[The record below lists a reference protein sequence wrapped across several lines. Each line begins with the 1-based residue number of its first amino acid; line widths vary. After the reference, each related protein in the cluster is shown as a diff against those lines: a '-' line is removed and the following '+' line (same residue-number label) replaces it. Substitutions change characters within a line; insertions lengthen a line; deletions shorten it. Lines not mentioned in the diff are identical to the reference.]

1 MAAAVEAAEEAAVR
15 AAVEFAVEAAVEEFV
30 AATVDDGNAV
40 LPAPALAGSA
50 GYVMVDIGAVLVAV
64 PVQDVVQGVAWP
76 ERLDLLPRRSGAAC
90 GVFDYLGQPVAM
102 LDLALWVQLGGVPR
116 PQGYPRALIV
126 RGGGHLVA
134 IAVDAVRGLQKIGAD
149 AVTRISHDDDADEI
163 FHSVA
168 RSPAF
173 TGVANVLDVQRLMAL
188 ARTWSGNAADVLI
201 DNDPAP
207 TRAPLQRYAVVAGN
221 DCQIGFEVADMV
233 EVLPAP
239 ALAAFQSAQT
249 EGLCIWRGR
258 HVPVT
263 TIARCFPELAAPA
276 SSAAPLLAVFERDGL
291 ALGVLLH
298 QVPVIRQFALH
309 DGEALCA
316 VADTDGMLVQL
327 IGMAALYSRFP
338 ERLLS
343 REASPAAERTAGR
356 TAPRAAGYSGLS
368 TAASVSSAASAATN
382 QSSHILFDAD
392 GVATTPID
400 GIEAVLEL
408 PPLAPGASH
417 ISWRGI
423 ALPLRDLRAPA
434 NQSGSA
440 GTVIVVKG
448 ETAPLG
454 FIVDGVQALVQARAG
469 RVSRLSMPG
478 RGMVDLLT
486 TDVGG
491 GQATYSTRDLAQL
504 ARAAA

>member
-1 MAAAVEAAEEAAVR
+1 MEAVVEAV
-15 AAVEFAVEAAVEEFV
+15 V
-30 AATVDDGNAV
+30 AATVDDGSAL
-40 LPAPALAGSA
+40 LPAPAPATSDTGFVL
-50 GYVMVDIGAVLVAV
+50 VDIGAVLVAV
-64 PVQDVVQGVAWP
+64 PVRDVVQGVAWP
-76 ERLDLLPRRSGAAC
+76 EQLDLLPRRSGAAC

-116 PQGYPRALIV
+116 PHGYPRALIV
-126 RGGGHLVA
+126 RGGGHQVA
-134 IAVDAVRGLQKIGAD
+134 IAVGAVRGLQKIGAD

-173 TGVANVLDVQRLMAL
+173 AGVANVLDVQRLMAL
-188 ARTWSGNAADVLI
+188 AGTWSGSAANAPGDAG
-201 DNDPAP
+201 PTR

-221 DCQIGFEVADMV
+221 GCQIGFEVADLV
-233 EVLPAP
+233 EVLPLP

-249 EGLCIWRGR
+249 DGLCVWRGR

-263 TIARCFPELAAPA
+263 SIARCFPELAAPA
-276 SSAAPLLAVFERDGL
+276 SNAAPLLAVFERDGL
-291 ALGVLLH
+291 ALGVLLD
-298 QVPVIRQFALH
+298 QVPVIRQLALH
-309 DGEALCA
+309 DGAALCA
-316 VADTDGMLVQL
+316 VADSDGALVQL
-327 IGMAALYSRFP
+327 VGMAALYARFP
-338 ERLLS
+338 ERSLS
-343 REASPAAERTAGR
+343 RATPPDAQRASARPGN
-356 TAPRAAGYSGLS
+356 RAAGANRLS
-368 TAASVSSAASAATN
+368 AAASASSAAGPATN

-434 NQSGSA
+434 NQSGAA
-440 GTVIVVKG
+440 GTVIVVKADN
-448 ETAPLG
+448 APLG
-454 FIVDGVQALVQARAG
+454 FIVDAVQALVQARAG

-478 RGMVDLLT
+478 RGMIDLLT

-491 GQATYSTRDLAQL
+491 GQATYSTRDLVQL
-504 ARAAA
+504 ARAVA